1 MYGFLKRHQASRCV
15 KPLSIVQSIHFM
27 DQTEENIQNTEGA
40 IPQKKKE
47 SFWDILRFAI
57 IALLIVIPVR
67 TFVAQPFIVSGSSM
81 VPTFIDG
88 EYLIVD
94 EISYRVSEP
103 VRGDVIVFKYPKD
116 ETKYFI
122 KRIIGLPGETVHVA
136 ADGIVTITNEDHP
149 DGFELNEPYI
159 KGNVPKQS
167 ETRSTLGADEYFV
180 MGDNRP
186 ASSDSRS
193 WGTLPEDHIVGK
205 TFLRLFPFSNASIT
219 PGIYHNYELS
229 N

>member
-1 MYGFLKRHQASRCV
+1 M
-15 KPLSIVQSIHFM
+15 
-27 DQTEENIQNTEGA
+27 EENQSTEVA
-40 IPQKKKE
+40 TPNKKE
-47 SFWDILRFAI
+47 SIWDVVRFAI

-81 VPTFIDG
+81 VPTFQDG

-103 VRGDVIVFKYPKD
+103 KRGDVIVFKYPKD

-122 KRIIGLPGETVHVA
+122 KRIIGLPGESVHVA
-136 ADGIVTITNEDHP
+136 ENGKVTITNESNP
-149 DGFELNEPYI
+149 EGFNLNEPYI
-159 KGNVPKQS
+159 KGNVPKQVELS
-167 ETRSTLGADEYFV
+167 YTLEAGEYFV

-186 ASSDSRS
+186 ASSDSRT

-205 TFLRLFPFSNASIT
+205 TFLRLFPFSTISVT
-219 PGIYHNYELS
+219 PGIYHNYEQV

>member
-1 MYGFLKRHQASRCV
+1 MEQNQENLQG
-15 KPLSIVQSIHFM
+15 
-27 DQTEENIQNTEGA
+27 TEANIPTN
-40 IPQKKKE
+40 KKE
-47 SFWDILRFAI
+47 SLWDILRFAI

-122 KRIIGLPGETVHVA
+122 KRIIGLPGETVNVA
-136 ADGIVTITNEDHP
+136 ENGIVTITNEDHP
-149 DGFELNEPYI
+149 EGFELNEPYI
-159 KGNVPKQS
+159 KGNLPKQVV
-167 ETRSTLGADEYFV
+167 TKSTLGQNEYFV

-186 ASSDSRS
+186 ASSDSRT

-205 TFLRLFPFSNASIT
+205 TFLRLFPFSNVSIT